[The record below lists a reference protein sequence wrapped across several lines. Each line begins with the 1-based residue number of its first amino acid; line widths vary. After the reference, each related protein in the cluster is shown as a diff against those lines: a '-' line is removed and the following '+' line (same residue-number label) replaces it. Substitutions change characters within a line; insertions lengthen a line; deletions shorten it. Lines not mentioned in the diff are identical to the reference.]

1 MQNLCERVASLIRV
15 FNIREGTSRKDDTLA
30 ARSFQPD
37 ERGPAKGKALTPAML
52 DAMLDEYYALR
63 EWTKEGVPQEE
74 NLEKLGL
81 GDVAHELGKIL
92 GNTGKGR
99 EK

>member
-1 MQNLCERVASLIRV
+1 
-15 FNIREGTSRKDDTLA
+15 
-30 ARSFQPD
+30 
-37 ERGPAKGKALTPAML
+37 ML

-63 EWTKEGVPQEE
+63 GWTKEGVPKEE

-81 GDVAHELGKIL
+81 GDVAREIAKVLGD
-92 GNTGKGR
+92 TEKGT